1 VTRQFDGKVIVV
13 TGAARG
19 IGKAIA
25 ARFIS
30 EGGHVVVADIDLDEA
45 EPTANE
51 LGALAS
57 AVRLDVTDS
66 RAVGD
71 LVADTV
77 ARHERLDVWVN
88 NAGVTDNT
96 PTELLTDEGWRRMLA
111 VDLDGTFY
119 GAREAGKHFLN
130 AGGGVIVNIAS
141 ISGYRATALERHV
154 AYDVAKA
161 GVVHM
166 TRVLGAEWA
175 DRNIRVNAVAP
186 GYTDTE
192 ILNQVGAKNPEIMER
207 WLRRIP
213 AGRFVQPEEIANLVV
228 FLASDQASAVTGHVL
243 VADGAYTAL

>member
-1 VTRQFDGKVIVV
+1 
-13 TGAARG
+13 
-19 IGKAIA
+19 
-25 ARFIS
+25 
-30 EGGHVVVADIDLDEA
+30 
-45 EPTANE
+45 
-51 LGALAS
+51 
-57 AVRLDVTDS
+57 
-66 RAVGD
+66 
-71 LVADTV
+71 
-77 ARHERLDVWVN
+77 
-88 NAGVTDNT
+88 
-96 PTELLTDEGWRRMLA
+96 
-111 VDLDGTFY
+111 
-119 GAREAGKHFLN
+119 
-130 AGGGVIVNIAS
+130 VNIAS

>member
-1 VTRQFDGKVIVV
+1 VTRPFDGKVVVV

-30 EGGHVVVADIDLDEA
+30 EGAHVVVADIDVKEA
-45 EPTANE
+45 EATALE
-51 LGALAS
+51 WGVSAT

-66 RAVGD
+66 RAVRD
-71 LVADTV
+71 LVEDTV
-77 ARHERLDVWVN
+77 ARHRRLDVWVN

-96 PTELLTDEGWRRMLA
+96 PTEFLTDEGWRRTLA

-119 GAREAGKHFLN
+119 GSREAGKHFLD

-141 ISGYRATALERHV
+141 ISGYRATELERHV

-175 DRNIRVNAVAP
+175 DRNVRVNAVAP

-192 ILNQVGAKNPEIMER
+192 ILNEVGAKNPEIMQR

-213 AGRFVQPEEIANLVV
+213 AGRFVQPEEIASLVV
-228 FLASDQASAVTGHVL
+228 FLASDDASAVTGHVL
-243 VADGAYTAL
+243 IADGGYTAL